1 MSTKSSRF
9 QPADGSDKTPAA
21 TRVLCVQVDREQEC
35 RLVSNR
41 AGQDSEPAARAVG
54 ESRTHLRV
62 DSTILLLISFTSPF
76 GYSTCFNQAS
86 TSSLGYS
93 HVFSTNAFELDSRAT
108 GASNAWIEVLNSER
122 NFCSWVCC
130 GEEGERVEG
139 VATIAQLCH
148 GVGTLPMKRTSFK

>member
-1 MSTKSSRF
+1 ME
-9 QPADGSDKTPAA
+9 GSDKTPAA
-21 TRVLCVQVDREQEC
+21 TRVLYVHVHRFHEC
-35 RLVSNR
+35 SRVSNR
-41 AGQDSEPAARAVG
+41 AGQDSQNCSENRARR
-54 ESRTHLRV
+54 ETHLSV
-62 DSTILLLISFTSPF
+62 DSTMLLLISFTSPL

-93 HVFSTNAFELDSRAT
+93 HVVSTNSFELDSRAS
-108 GASNAWIEVLNSER
+108 GASNAWIEVLNSDR
-122 NFCSWVCC
+122 NFCSCVCC